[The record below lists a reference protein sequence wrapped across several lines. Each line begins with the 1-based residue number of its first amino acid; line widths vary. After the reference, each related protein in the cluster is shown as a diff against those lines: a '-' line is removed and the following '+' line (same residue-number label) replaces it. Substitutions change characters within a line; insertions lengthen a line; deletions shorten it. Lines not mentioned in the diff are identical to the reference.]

1 MHSIFFLAGIGKAST
16 EGKIEP
22 LCQIGAKINLK
33 NLDAASIAEM
43 PEVKN
48 VLLKMFLDYCTNSV
62 PNNIGEI
69 DADKI
74 NNDFILD
81 LYNRSS
87 GGKIT
92 IESIRQY
99 VKQPV
104 NQDSETV
111 ECSVVISYRKMKN
124 ERFK

>member
-1 MHSIFFLAGIGKAST
+1 MHNIFFLAGIGKASV

-22 LCQIGAKINLK
+22 LCQVGAKLTLK
-33 NLDAASIAEM
+33 SLDAASIAEM

-48 VLLKMFLDYCTNSV
+48 LLLKMFLDFCTNST
-62 PNNIGEI
+62 PNNLGEL

-81 LYNRSS
+81 LYNRSA

-92 IESIRQY
+92 VESIRQY
-99 VKQPV
+99 VKQPI
-104 NQDSETV
+104 NQDSDTV
-111 ECSVVISYRKMKN
+111 ECSVVINYRKLKD

>member
-1 MHSIFFLAGIGKAST
+1 MHSIFFLAGIGKASV

-22 LCQIGAKINLK
+22 VCQAGAKINLK
-33 NLDAASIAEM
+33 SLDAASLAEI

-48 VLLKMFLDYCTNSV
+48 TLLKMFLDFCTNSV
-62 PNNIGEI
+62 PNNLGEL

-74 NNDFILD
+74 SNDFILD

-92 IESIRQY
+92 VESIRQFI
-99 VKQPV
+99 KQPI
-104 NQDSETV
+104 NQDSDTI
-111 ECSVVISYRKMKN
+111 ECSVVINYRKLKD